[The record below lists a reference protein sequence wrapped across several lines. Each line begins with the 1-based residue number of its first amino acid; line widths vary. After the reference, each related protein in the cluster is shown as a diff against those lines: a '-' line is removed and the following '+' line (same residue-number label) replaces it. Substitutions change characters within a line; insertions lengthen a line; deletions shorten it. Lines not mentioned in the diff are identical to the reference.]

1 MLELSAVSKSYV
13 IKDRQI
19 EVLKNVSLK
28 IPRGEFVAVLGRS
41 GSGKST
47 LLSLMSGLDVPS
59 SGVIRF
65 DGVEIQSMN
74 EDELTLFR
82 RDRMGFVF
90 QSYHL
95 IPSLN
100 ALENVLLPLELAHKR
115 KDFGRAKDL
124 LEMVGLKDRMNHR
137 PSELSGGE
145 QQRLSICRAVVHRPA
160 FIFADEPT
168 GNLDTNN
175 GRVVM
180 KLLREMKKDSTLIMV
195 THDRALADEAHRQ
208 IEIRDGEIFE

>member
-100 ALENVLLPLELAHKR
+100 ALENVLLPLELANKR

-175 GRVVM
+175 GQVVM
-180 KLLREMKKDSTLIMV
+180 NLLREMKEDSTLIMV
-195 THDRALADEAHRQ
+195 THDRALANESHRQ

>member
-100 ALENVLLPLELAHKR
+100 ALENVLLPLELANKR

-175 GRVVM
+175 GQVVM
-180 KLLREMKKDSTLIMV
+180 NLLREMKENSTLIMV
-195 THDRALADEAHRQ
+195 THDRALANESHRQ

>member
-28 IPRGEFVAVLGRS
+28 IPRGEFVAVVGRS

-47 LLSLMSGLDVPS
+47 LLSLMSGLDIPS
-59 SGVIRF
+59 SGIIRF
-65 DGVEIQSMN
+65 DGAEIQSMN

-124 LEMVGLKDRMNHR
+124 LELVGLKDRMNHR

-180 KLLREMKKDSTLIMV
+180 NLLREMKENSTLIMV
-195 THDRALADEAHRQ
+195 THDRSLASEAHRQ

>member
-175 GRVVM
+175 GQVVM
-180 KLLREMKKDSTLIMV
+180 KLLREMKEDSTLIMV

>member
-180 KLLREMKKDSTLIMV
+180 KLLREMKEDSTLIMV